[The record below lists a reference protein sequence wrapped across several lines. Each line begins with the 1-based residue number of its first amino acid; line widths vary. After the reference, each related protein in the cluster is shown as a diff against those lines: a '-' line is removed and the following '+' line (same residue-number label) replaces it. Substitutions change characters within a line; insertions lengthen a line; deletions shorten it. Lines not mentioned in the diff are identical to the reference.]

1 MIREEE
7 FAKKI
12 VKLASE
18 EHLTVRELWD
28 AADIAKGISV
38 NSMVDKGS
46 IELTD
51 FQSDHIVELHP
62 IISAE

>member
-18 EHLTVRELWD
+18 EHLTVRELRD

-51 FQSDHIVELHP
+51 FQSDYIVELHP